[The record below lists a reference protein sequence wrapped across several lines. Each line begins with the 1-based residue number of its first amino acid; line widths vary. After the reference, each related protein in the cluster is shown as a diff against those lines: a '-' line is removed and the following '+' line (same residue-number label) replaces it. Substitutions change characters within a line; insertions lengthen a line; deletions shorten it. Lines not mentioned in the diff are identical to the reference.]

1 MAPTLRHG
9 WHAGARGAVA
19 VLGLWL
25 WLCLSAR
32 ADLFVA
38 PHPNMGSTRYVPQG
52 QLFLLGMPGAS
63 GRVASRSEAF
73 VQTFTLDASGAATIA
88 VPAGQFLGPSG
99 VVSDQAL
106 RVSGA
111 RVSGYFLNQVAGSAD
126 MSRVFDEAALGTR
139 YRVLAYSPPYPQL
152 PAARAQMSV
161 TAVRDGTVVT
171 VTPSAALDSGQ
182 PAHAPFVLT
191 LAAGQS
197 VLYTATGD
205 LTGSL
210 VSASQPVAVFA
221 GAQCAQVPPGAAFCD
236 HLYSQMLPLEQ
247 LSLYHVVPGTGRAGG
262 EGDLV
267 RVLAVHGGTSVSV
280 NGGAPVVLGAGQ
292 FHEIERAGHLDI
304 LSSRPVLVG
313 QYLKGS
319 ALTGWGDPAFTVVPG
334 TDQAQREYAY
344 AVPSGA
350 QAFTDNVLNI
360 AIPSSAVASLR
371 LDGEPVSASFTPVPG
386 TVYSAGHVAV
396 GPGPGRIR
404 ADAPFVATLSGYQ
417 WVASYHT
424 LLGAHH
430 APGPEEV
437 PSGPGGS
444 GPSLEGMDGGMPAS
458 AWWGW
463 LAVAALGWVGLRGR
477 PLVRAPRRG

>member
-1 MAPTLRHG
+1 MATTQRRKCWLTGTCGPL
-9 WHAGARGAVA
+9 AVA
-19 VLGLWL
+19 GL

-38 PHPNMGSTRYVPQG
+38 PHPNIGSARYMPQG
-52 QLFLLGMPGAS
+52 RLFLLGTPGDS
-63 GRVASRSEAF
+63 GRVASRSGAF
-73 VQTFTLDASGAATIA
+73 SQDFTLDAAGAATIA
-88 VPAGQFLGPSG
+88 VPASQFLGPSG
-99 VVSDQAL
+99 ALSDQAL

-126 MSRVFDEAALGTR
+126 MSRVFDEAVLGTR

-161 TAVRDGTVVT
+161 TAVRDGTAVT
-171 VTPSAALDSGQ
+171 VTPSVALDSGQ
-182 PAHAPFVLT
+182 PAHAPFTLT

-210 VSASQPVAVFA
+210 VSASHPVAVFA

-236 HLYSQMLPLEQ
+236 HLYSQMLPLER
-247 LSLYHVVPGTGRAGG
+247 LSLYHVVPGTDRAGG
-262 EGDLV
+262 EGNVV
-267 RVLAVHGGTSVSV
+267 RVLAVHGGTSVAV
-280 NGGAPVVLGAGQ
+280 NGAAPVVLGAGQ

-304 LSSRPVLVG
+304 ISSRPVLVG

-350 QAFTDNVLNI
+350 QAFADNVLNI
-360 AIPSSAVASLR
+360 AMPSSAVASLR

-386 TVYSAGHVAV
+386 TVYSVGHVAV
-396 GPGPGRIR
+396 RPGPGRIR

-417 WVASYHT
+417 WVTSYHT
-424 LLGAHH
+424 LLGAPH
-430 APGPEEV
+430 APGPEEA
-437 PSGPGGS
+437 PSGQGGP